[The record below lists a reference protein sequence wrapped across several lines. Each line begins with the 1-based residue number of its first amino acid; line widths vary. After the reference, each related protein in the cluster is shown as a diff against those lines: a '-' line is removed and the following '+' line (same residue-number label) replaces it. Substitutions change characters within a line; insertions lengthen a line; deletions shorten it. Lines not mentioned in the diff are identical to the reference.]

1 VPLALDDVDT
11 VLDQVRVEV
20 LGLLFRELHAVEP
33 VRDLVVGEESFLPPF
48 GDELVELFDVRKRD
62 VDGEHVP
69 KPPGLGCTTA
79 LFQPTAAGPARAPVL
94 PQSRAGY

>member
-1 VPLALDDVDT
+1 MLLALDEVDA
-11 VLDQVRVEV
+11 VLGQVRVEV
-20 LGLLFRELHAVEP
+20 LGLLLRQLHVLEP
-33 VRDLVVGEESFLPPF
+33 VGDLVVGQEAFLPPL
-48 GDELVELFDVRKRD
+48 GDELVELFDFRKRD

-79 LFQPTAAGPARAPVL
+79 LLQPTAAGLARAPVL